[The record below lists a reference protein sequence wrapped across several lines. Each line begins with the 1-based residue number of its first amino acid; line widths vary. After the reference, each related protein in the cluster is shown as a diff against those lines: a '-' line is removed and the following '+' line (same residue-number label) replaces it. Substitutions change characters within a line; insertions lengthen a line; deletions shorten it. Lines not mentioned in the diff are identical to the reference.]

1 MLTKDLI
8 KEKIKN
14 SLPGYTGKPDSFLK
28 RHAAVGLLVFIIL
41 AILFGYLIYQR
52 FLIIKQEQKKE
63 AYVVVEAAKEK
74 LQEAFT
80 NSLLATKILSF
91 FIDNNGAVKNFDSVA
106 AQILSTNKNIDA
118 LQLVPGGVI
127 QYMYPLKGNENV
139 IGYNILTDPARNKE
153 AFKAIE
159 KKELFFSGPHKL
171 IQGGFGIVGRLPV
184 FRNGKFWGFSAVVIK
199 MATLLKATGIDR
211 TGKDG
216 YYYQLSKI
224 NPNTKKQEFFIPH
237 VKTALKNYLFSLDI
251 PIGDWKLSVEPVDV
265 NKSLPEIYI
274 LALIGFLFSI
284 FGGIFVFEIFRRPE
298 KLERLV
304 KERTSELKGSE
315 NKYRSVI
322 DRVSDAF
329 VSLDKDWNYTFVN
342 KKAGEIFARK
352 PETLIG
358 KNIWTEFP
366 EWKDQPFYHVYYRA
380 METQTYQYL
389 EEYYPGVDKW
399 FESHVYPANDGLTI
413 FFKDVTEI
421 KQVLLALKIN
431 EEKYRILIEQA
442 SDGIVITDLAGE
454 ILEVN
459 HSIKQMLGY
468 AGEEMIGYPLTVF
481 LPDDDI
487 AAIPL
492 RINELMQGKNLMYE
506 RRLLKKD
513 GTFLDVEINSKMASS
528 HTLIGFIRDITQ
540 RIKISADLKKSI
552 ERYKLIAAATNDVIW
567 DHDFENNIT
576 WGNKSLY
583 QLYGVE
589 AGTTAI
595 NFEMFINQIHP
606 DDQEG
611 IKTGFE
617 EAVKNRQSSITEEFR
632 FKNAEGEYRIFYDR
646 AFIKYDDVGNPERI
660 LGVMLDITEREK
672 AAELLQKSYKD
683 IRQLASNLQSI
694 REDERTNIAR
704 EIHDELGQ
712 QLTGLKM
719 DLHWL
724 TRKINSADEE
734 VIKKMKESVDL
745 INATITS
752 VRKIATD
759 LRPSILDDLGL
770 LAALEWQG
778 EEFEKR
784 SGTKVKFINEAGDL
798 TVKPEVATAIF
809 RIYQELLTNIARH
822 ANAALVTA
830 SLYIVADILYF
841 SIKDDGNGFN
851 LVTISNKKTL
861 GLLGIKERTILI
873 GGTYEI
879 KTKPGEGSETII
891 SIPVKIA
898 TV

>member
-1 MLTKDLI
+1 ML
-8 KEKIKN
+8 
-14 SLPGYTGKPDSFLK
+14 
-28 RHAAVGLLVFIIL
+28 
-41 AILFGYLIYQR
+41 
-52 FLIIKQEQKKE
+52 
-63 AYVVVEAAKEK
+63 
-74 LQEAFT
+74 
-80 NSLLATKILSF
+80 
-91 FIDNNGAVKNFDSVA
+91 
-106 AQILSTNKNIDA
+106 
-118 LQLVPGGVI
+118 
-127 QYMYPLKGNENV
+127 
-139 IGYNILTDPARNKE
+139 
-153 AFKAIE
+153 
-159 KKELFFSGPHKL
+159 
-171 IQGGFGIVGRLPV
+171 
-184 FRNGKFWGFSAVVIK
+184 FRS
-199 MATLLKATGIDR
+199 
-211 TGKDG
+211 
-216 YYYQLSKI
+216 
-224 NPNTKKQEFFIPH
+224 
-237 VKTALKNYLFSLDI
+237 
-251 PIGDWKLSVEPVDV
+251 
-265 NKSLPEIYI
+265 
-274 LALIGFLFSI
+274 
-284 FGGIFVFEIFRRPE
+284 
-298 KLERLV
+298 ERLV

-389 EEYYPGVDKW
+389 EEYYPAVDKW
-399 FESHVYPANDGLTI
+399 FESHVYPSNNGLTI

-513 GTFLDVEINSKMASS
+513 GTVLDVEINSKMASS

-552 ERYKLIAAATNDVIW
+552 ERYELIAAATNDVIW

-583 QLYGVE
+583 RLYGVE

-646 AFIKYDDVGNPERI
+646 AFIKYDDVANPERI
-660 LGVMLDITEREK
+660 LGAMQDITEAEKVKKQIIKEKELSDSIINSLPGVFYLYNKEGKFLRWNKNFETVTGYTGKEIAQMHPLNFFDDTDQELLTKKITNVFVAGRDEVEADFLLKNKEKILYFFTGQAIEYEGQTCLMGVGIDFSERKKAVDALHNSEQKYRLLFYNNPLPMWMATIPDLDIIDVNEAAIKHYGYAREEFLKLNAKDMRPAEDVEHFVNEVKKMKPGINNIRSWRHKKKDGTIIHVEIYSHKIFYEGQRIWLGLSHDVTEKYEAK
-672 AAELLQKSYKD
+672 AQLQKSYED
-683 IRQLASNLQSI
+683 IRQLAANLQNI

-724 TRKINSADEE
+724 TRKINSSDEE
-734 VIKKMKESVDL
+734 VNKKMKESVEL

-770 LAALEWQG
+770 LAALEWQS
-778 EEFEKR
+778 EEFENR
-784 SGTKVKFINEAGDL
+784 SGTKVKFINEAGGL
-798 TVKPEVATAIF
+798 TVKPEVATALF
-809 RIYQELLTNIARH
+809 RIYQELLTNVFLLLIVSVL
-822 ANAALVTA
+822 NPVPS
-830 SLYIVADILYF
+830 SLIV
-841 SIKDDGNGFN
+841 K
-851 LVTISNKKTL
+851 
-861 GLLGIKERTILI
+861 
-873 GGTYEI
+873 
-879 KTKPGEGSETII
+879 
-891 SIPVKIA
+891 
-898 TV
+898 